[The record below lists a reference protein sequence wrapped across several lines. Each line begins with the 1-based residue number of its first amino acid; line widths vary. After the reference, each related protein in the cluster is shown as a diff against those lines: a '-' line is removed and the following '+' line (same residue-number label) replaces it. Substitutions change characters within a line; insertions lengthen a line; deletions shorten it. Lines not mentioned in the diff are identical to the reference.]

1 MKPITGKLWFSIIFC
16 SFSPIAPSIAQIVPD
31 ATLPVNSAVTVNGKN
46 SSIEGGTPAGSNLFH
61 SFREFLVLTGK
72 TALFNNSAD
81 IQNIFTRVTGG
92 SISNIDQKTSPPGP
106 WLQTPAVYTQVRVE
120 LAPIPKRWTQ
130 ISSNPVPEWRFRGG
144 AGIDSQTIRPI

>member
-106 WLQTPAVYTQVRVE
+106 WLQTRGKVGGGFNRLLSFVQTNCILNIFTCFNGCSNVR
-120 LAPIPKRWTQ
+120 I
-130 ISSNPVPEWRFRGG
+130 VP
-144 AGIDSQTIRPI
+144 